1 MNRVDSGEYQN
12 VVHVDYQPLT
22 IVPDTIELR
31 KWKKLA
37 RNMPKIEADTKIPVA
52 IKRGREEEDE
62 IQLELPFKK
71 YQVSRVDGLDISM
84 VEAIQQPCQT
94 P

>member
-31 KWKKLA
+31 KCKKLA

-52 IKRGREEEDE
+52 IK
-62 IQLELPFKK
+62 
-71 YQVSRVDGLDISM
+71 
-84 VEAIQQPCQT
+84 
-94 P
+94 